1 MHTSLS
7 ASRSMLARF
16 AGACVLP
23 ILLAFASMAWAQ
35 DVPPPPK
42 TIKASETAVILID
55 FQGNFV
61 NPDGAWYAKFKPDY
75 DKGMLDK
82 TVAMVNEARAKG
94 AWIIHV
100 TEGYTQDYRELD
112 FTNPGGFHRGQLL
125 RKAWKIG
132 SKEAAYYAPLL
143 PKPEYKDLFLAPRIQ
158 VSAFGGTGLNEIL
171 RSKGI
176 RNVAVAG
183 FTTDVCVYSAAINA
197 YDLGYHVYAL
207 RESML
212 GFFPEMSQ
220 SMLNSIYP
228 MWSTVIDN
236 NNFVG
241 MLTP

>member
-1 MHTSLS
+1 MENTFLKSMTKSLLALVLS
-7 ASRSMLARF
+7 AASSLA
-16 AGACVLP
+16 
-23 ILLAFASMAWAQ
+23 ISQAQ
-35 DVPPPPK
+35 PQTVPPLP
-42 TIKASETAVILID
+42 TNLKASETAVILVD

-61 NPDGAWYAKFKPDY
+61 NPDGAWYQKFKPEY

-82 TVAMVNEARAKG
+82 TVKMVNEAREKG

-100 TEGYTQDYRELD
+100 TEGYTQDHRELD
-112 FTNPGGFHRGQLL
+112 WTNPGGFHRGQLM
-125 RKAWKIG
+125 RKAWKVG
-132 SKEAAYYAPLL
+132 SKEAAYYAPLM
-143 PKPEYKDLFLAPRIQ
+143 PKPEYKDLFLAPRVQ

-176 RNVAVAG
+176 KNVAIAG
-183 FTTDVCVYSAAINA
+183 FTTDVCVYSTVVAA

-212 GFFPEMSQ
+212 GFFPELSQ

-236 NNFVG
+236 DKFVG
-241 MLTP
+241 MVQKQ